1 MMSKY
6 LGIIKIVTWSQIGAD
21 IQLKTKVS
29 DSLETLEEW
38 KKIYPGTESIILE
51 SNDSLESFFFDF
63 DDFTLVTKEQKENA
77 RRMYK
82 ELMESED

>member
-1 MMSKY
+1 MMGKY
-6 LGIIKIVTWSQIGAD
+6 LGIIKIVTWSQIGAN

-38 KKIYPGTESIILE
+38 KRIYPGTESIILE

-63 DDFTLVTKEQKENA
+63 NDFTLVTKKQKENA
-77 RRMYK
+77 RRMYEEIMK
-82 ELMESED
+82 SED

>member
-1 MMSKY
+1 MGKY
-6 LGIIKIVTWSQIGAD
+6 LGIIKIVTWSQIGVN
-21 IQLKTKVS
+21 IQLKTKVF

-63 DDFTLVTKEQKENA
+63 DDFTLITKKQNENA
-77 RRMYK
+77 RKMYE
-82 ELMESED
+82 ELMKSED